1 MRICRSQRRQLLGGP
16 RLFDGTYRYGALVT
30 NNKSSKRPF
39 YALLFTLLVAL
50 LFSGCAPAVTVTPG
64 PDGYT
69 LRPALEAE
77 RRSLELPGFGKVSY
91 YANPQ
96 GTGRPLI
103 LTHAVN
109 AAASAYEMKPVW
121 DMYAGSRPLYA
132 LEWPGFGSSDRPNVQ
147 YTPDLMSQAL
157 LALINQLGTEVDVVA
172 LSLGSEFAARAA
184 LTEPRI
190 KTLALISPSGFGTPA
205 GASQEASERDGG
217 NSLYGFLAAIGD
229 PLFGL
234 LSTRVL
240 LKFFLDR
247 SFRGPVP
254 SDVVDYAEE
263 TTRQPG
269 AKFAP
274 IYFVSGRLFTRNAYV
289 LLYDKLT
296 IPVLVLYDQDGFVS
310 FDSLSSFAQKPNASV
325 VRIPETHGLPH
336 FEKPQEVMAALNT
349 FWSKTR

>member
-1 MRICRSQRRQLLGGP
+1 M
-16 RLFDGTYRYGALVT
+16 
-30 NNKSSKRPF
+30 
-39 YALLFTLLVAL
+39 
-50 LFSGCAPAVTVTPG
+50 FSGCAPAVTVTPG

-91 YANPQ
+91 YANPR

-132 LEWPGFGSSDRPNVQ
+132 LEWPGFGSSDRPNSQ
-147 YTPDLMSQAL
+147 YTPELMSQAL
-157 LALINQLGTEVDVVA
+157 LALVNQLGTEVDIVA

-184 LTEPRI
+184 LGEPRI
-190 KTLALISPSGFGTPA
+190 KSLALISPSGFGNPT
-205 GASQEASERDGG
+205 GTSQEASEQDGG
-217 NSLYGFLAAIGD
+217 NSLYGFLAALGD

-234 LSTRVL
+234 LSTRFL
-240 LKFFLDR
+240 LEFFLDR

-254 SDVVDYAEE
+254 SDVVDYAQE

-325 VRIPETHGLPH
+325 VRIPETDGLPH
-336 FEKPQEVMAALNT
+336 FEKPQEVMAALNA